1 MSTYESHG
9 DLPFLSLQALFSLSV
24 LLVMLLVMKANL
36 LLPQMRLLAGAMSAA
51 HDAAQQSQPRA
62 TGWDVMLSG

>member
-24 LLVMLLVMKANL
+24 LLVMLLLMKANL

-51 HDAAQQSQPRA
+51 HDAA
-62 TGWDVMLSG
+62 